1 MASSIE
7 FVEFVMEQLEGL
19 GMLRMR
25 KMFGEYC
32 VYVNEKPIVLV
43 CDDVVYIKII
53 PELRELMANAERG
66 IPYEGASE
74 RYILDI
80 DNRDLARE
88 VIAILEE
95 ATPRPKPKKV
105 IGRPT
110 A

>member
-1 MASSIE
+1 
-7 FVEFVMEQLEGL
+7 MEQLEGL

-32 VYVNEKPIVLV
+32 IYVNEKPIVLV
-43 CDDVVYIKII
+43 CDDVVYIKMI
-53 PELRELMANAERG
+53 PDLELLMERAERG
-66 IPYEGASE
+66 VPYDGATE

-80 DNRDLARE
+80 ENRDLTRE

-95 ATPRPKPKKV
+95 ATPMPKPKKLRV
-105 IGRPT
+105 KKLK